1 MPPARKKV
9 LMIKKEEFTFDSRDG
24 KTKIHAVRWIPE
36 GKIICIL
43 QIVHGMAEYIE
54 RYEETAE
61 YLAGKGI
68 LVTGE
73 DHLGHGKS
81 VSEDVP
87 FGYFCAQDPATVA
100 VRDVHRLKKMTQEA
114 YPGIPYVILGHS
126 LGTFMLRNYL
136 FRYGTG
142 IQGVILCGTGHTPQP
157 LIRFGMLAAQIQRFI
172 MGDKYVS
179 GMLDKLAFGSYLN
192 KIPSPRTKYD
202 WLATD
207 EAVID
212 RYLADPLCGFGFT
225 VNGFRTMFELI
236 IRQNK
241 ASNLMKMP
249 KELPVMFLSGADD
262 PVGNYQKGV
271 ETVHGAFLAAGMQKV
286 SLKFYENNRHEIL
299 NDPNREQVYEDIVSW
314 ILERV
319 KEYQI

>member
-1 MPPARKKV
+1 
-9 LMIKKEEFTFDSRDG
+9 MIKKEEFTFDSRDG
-24 KTKIHAVRWIPE
+24 KTKIHAVRWVPE
-36 GKIICIL
+36 GKIVCIL
-43 QIVHGMAEYIE
+43 QIVHGMAEYME
-54 RYEETAE
+54 RYEEAAV

-81 VSEDVP
+81 VSEEVP
-87 FGYFCAQDPATVA
+87 FGYFCERDPATVA
-100 VRDVHRLKKMTQEA
+100 VRDVHRLKKITQEA

-142 IQGVILCGTGHTPQP
+142 IQGAILCGTGHTPQP
-157 LIRFGMLAAQIQRFI
+157 LVRFGMLMAQIQRFFL
-172 MGDKYVS
+172 GDKHIS
-179 GMLDKLAFGSYLN
+179 GFLDSLAFGTYL
-192 KIPSPRTKYD
+192 KRIPSPRSKFD

-207 EAVID
+207 DAVVD
-212 RYLADPLCGFGFT
+212 AYLEDPLCGFGFT

-241 ASNLMKMP
+241 AANLLKMP
-249 KELPVMFLSGADD
+249 KELPVLFLAGKED
-262 PVGNYQKGV
+262 PVGNYLKGV
-271 ETVHGAFLAAGMQKV
+271 ETVYRAFLTAGMQKV
-286 SLKFYENNRHEIL
+286 SSRFYENDRHEIL
-299 NDPNREQVYEDIVSW
+299 NEPDREQVYEDIVSFV
-314 ILERV
+314 LERV